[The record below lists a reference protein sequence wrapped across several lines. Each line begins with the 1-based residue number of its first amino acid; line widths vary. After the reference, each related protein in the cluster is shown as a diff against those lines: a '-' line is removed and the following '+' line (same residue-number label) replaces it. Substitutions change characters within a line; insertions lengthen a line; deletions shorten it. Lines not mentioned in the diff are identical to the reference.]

1 MRVLSKE
8 EFMELTEDLPFK
20 SRLEDCLQYVPYCK
34 VEVYAQCILG
44 ALRIPDKK
52 KLEGMP
58 QILGYYVK
66 KDIVILVCQESSQ
79 EWILEKIRKIK
90 Q

>member
-52 KLEGMP
+52 NWKGCLKFWGIM
-58 QILGYYVK
+58 
-66 KDIVILVCQESSQ
+66 
-79 EWILEKIRKIK
+79 
-90 Q
+90 